1 MFYHIN
7 QLALY
12 TNNVFF
18 HRHMKY
24 LQVLKLFQE
33 NIHQKSSHFCKAI
46 IAYVE
51 KSLFWHIKTKNIYG
65 EGETQKRLEL
75 NNVGPLI
82 SIKWK
87 KSNKAILSPITDNL
101 PKYNH

>member
-1 MFYHIN
+1 M
-7 QLALY
+7 
-12 TNNVFF
+12 
-18 HRHMKY
+18 
-24 LQVLKLFQE
+24 LKKKIIQ
-33 NIHQKSSHFCKAI
+33 HFT
-46 IAYVE
+46 
-51 KSLFWHIKTKNIYG
+51 TKNIYG
-65 EGETQKRLEL
+65 EGEMQKRFEL